1 MTIVRERLEE
11 REELLSPFAS
21 RASKTIGRVTPED
34 LCQLRTEFQ
43 RDRDRIVHCKAFRRI
58 KHKTQVFIAPQ
69 GDHFVT
75 RLTHTLEVA
84 QISRTIARA
93 LNLNEDLTEAMA
105 LGHDMGHT
113 PFGHI
118 GEDELNKLHPTG
130 FRHNHQSLRIVDRLE
145 KEGKGLN
152 LTWEVRQGILHHSK
166 PRGDFLSPGL
176 AEGMS
181 LEAQVIRIS
190 DAVAYLNHDLL
201 DAFRAEVLT
210 ETSIPQD
217 IQEVLGKRHS
227 QRINTMVSDIVV
239 TSQATMET
247 GHFPAVPEIGMSA
260 DLRDAVYAL
269 REFMFQNV
277 YVPED
282 RGKEGRAAR
291 NIIVLLHEH
300 YQENKQSIPEE
311 YRVRS
316 ETFDDAVKDYI
327 SGMTDQYAIRVAE
340 SIDPGISS
348 VFSGRLL

>member
-1 MTIVRERLEE
+1 M
-11 REELLSPFAS
+11 
-21 RASKTIGRVTPED
+21 
-34 LCQLRTEFQ
+34 
-43 RDRDRIVHCKAFRRI
+43 
-58 KHKTQVFIAPQ
+58 
-69 GDHFVT
+69 
-75 RLTHTLEVA
+75 
-84 QISRTIARA
+84 
-93 LNLNEDLTEAMA
+93 
-105 LGHDMGHT
+105 
-113 PFGHI
+113 
-118 GEDELNKLHPTG
+118 
-130 FRHNHQSLRIVDRLE
+130 
-145 KEGKGLN
+145 
-152 LTWEVRQGILHHSK
+152 HHSK